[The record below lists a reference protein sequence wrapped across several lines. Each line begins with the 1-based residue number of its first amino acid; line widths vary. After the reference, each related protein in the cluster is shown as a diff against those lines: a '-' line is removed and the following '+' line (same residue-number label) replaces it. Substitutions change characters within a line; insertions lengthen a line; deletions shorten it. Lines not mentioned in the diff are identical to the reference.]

1 MSLYRSSSYSFVYK
15 QAWGIFLFDKKKT
28 LFIGIVMVK

>member
-1 MSLYRSSSYSFVYK
+1 MNLYRSSSYSFVYK

-28 LFIGIVMVK
+28 TFYSDIHG